1 MPRIDDLEAFL
12 AVVDGGGL
20 TAAARHLRR
29 SLQSVSRSLA
39 ALERSV
45 GVELVRRTTRQSQPT
60 EAGLAFYRRVRPAL
74 QEIADARLEAANRR
88 AEPAGLLRIS
98 APVLFAPPY
107 IVPAVAAFM
116 ERYSQIEIE
125 LKLADRF
132 VDLIAKDIDL
142 AVRIGDLP
150 DSPLKARRLGKL
162 RRVVFGAPAYFARH
176 GRPRRPD
183 ELTRHQCVVRTV
195 DGNTDAWP
203 FRVSGK
209 RKTIRVSGRL
219 RADNTAAVYA
229 AVARGLG
236 IGFTPLWQIRD
247 LVDQGVVEPILV
259 DFEPPPVPIHAVWP
273 ATKLPPAK
281 VRLFTEFLASQFDTA
296 GL

>member
-1 MPRIDDLEAFL
+1 MQRFEDVEAFL
-12 AVVDGGGL
+12 AIVDHGGL

-39 ALERSV
+39 ALERGV
-45 GVELVRRTTRQSQPT
+45 GIELVRRTTRQSTPT
-60 EAGLAFYRRVRPAL
+60 EAGLAFHRRVKPAL
-74 QEIADARLEAANRR
+74 QEIADARLEAASQRT
-88 AEPAGLLRIS
+88 EPSGLLRIS

-107 IVPAVAAFM
+107 LVPAVAAFM
-116 ERYSQIEIE
+116 ARYPRIDVE
-125 LKLADRF
+125 LKLSDRF
-132 VDLIAKDIDL
+132 VDLITENIDL

-150 DSPLKARRLGKL
+150 DSLLKARRLGKL
-162 RRVVFGAPAYFARH
+162 RRVVFGAPAYFAQH
-176 GRPRRPD
+176 GRPQRPED
-183 ELTRHQCVVRTV
+183 LVRHQCVVRTF
-195 DGNTDAWP
+195 DGDTDTWP
-203 FRVSGK
+203 FRVGGK

-259 DFEPPPVPIHAVWP
+259 AFESPPVPIHAVWP
-273 ATKLPPAK
+273 ATRLPSAK
-281 VRLFTEFLASQFDTA
+281 VRLFVDFLATQLDTK